1 MFRNA
6 ITDRDPVF
14 DRPAGRRSSLARA
27 ILGLALLPIMV
38 AACRIEVEPEE
49 DTSLEPT
56 ARAILERSAADWNRG
71 DLEAFLEDYQD
82 APATTLVVGEE
93 IIAGLDEIRDHY
105 APVFAPGA
113 ERDSLRFE
121 TLHVRSLS
129 PLIGIV
135 TARWIRHTKA
145 GTADS
150 GPLTLVM
157 RRTGTGWKITHN
169 HSSSDTAPAEP

>member
-1 MFRNA
+1 MFR
-6 ITDRDPVF
+6 IVVTDRHFGV
-14 DRPAGRRSSLARA
+14 DRPVRRGSSVARA

-56 ARAILERSAADWNRG
+56 ARALLERSAADWNRG
-71 DLEAFLEDYQD
+71 DLNAFLADYQD
-82 APATTLVVGEE
+82 APATTLVFGEDVFS
-93 IIAGLDEIRDHY
+93 GLDEIRAHY
-105 APVFAPGA
+105 APSFAPGA

-121 TLHVRSLS
+121 AVRVRSLS

-135 TARWIRHTKA
+135 TARWIRGAKGVT
-145 GTADS
+145 TDS

-169 HSSSDTAPAEP
+169 HTSSDPSPAEY